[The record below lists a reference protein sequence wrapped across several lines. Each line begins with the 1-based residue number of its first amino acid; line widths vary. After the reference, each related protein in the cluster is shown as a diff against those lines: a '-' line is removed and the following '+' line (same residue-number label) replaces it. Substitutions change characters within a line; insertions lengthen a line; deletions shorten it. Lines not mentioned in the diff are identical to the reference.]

1 MFPKMN
7 PKQMKKMMRQMGM
20 KMEELPASEVVIRLA
35 DVDLVIKNPSVSV
48 VEVQGQKTYQIV
60 GGEESAGSTD
70 EKLSENDVDM
80 VASQAGVSKE
90 DARQALEDTDGDL
103 AAAIIALTKS

>member
-35 DVDLVIKNPSVSV
+35 DGDLVIKNPSVSV

-60 GGEESAGSTD
+60 GGEESAGSAD